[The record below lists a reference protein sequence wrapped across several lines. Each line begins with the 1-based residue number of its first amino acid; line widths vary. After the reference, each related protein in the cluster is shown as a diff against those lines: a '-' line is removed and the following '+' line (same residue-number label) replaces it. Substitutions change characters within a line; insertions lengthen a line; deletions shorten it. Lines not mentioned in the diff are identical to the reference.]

1 MASNGSDGPEEAY
14 HSCIAQFGSALER
27 LAFAY
32 EADADLRRDLVQE
45 IHTALWRSLRIFD
58 GRCSL
63 RTWTFRVAHNTAAS
77 HVARSMR
84 HGGHDWVTLEAID
97 EISSDENH
105 ADLTNRRLVME
116 RVAALIQR
124 LRPLDRQI
132 FLLYLEGLDAQS
144 LAEIIGISPRNVT
157 TKIHR
162 IKHILVQQFQ
172 KKREQR

>member
-1 MASNGSDGPEEAY
+1 MGSTGSDGREEAY
-14 HSCIAQFGSALER
+14 HSCIAQFGAALER

-32 EADADLRRDLVQE
+32 EADADLRRDLLQE
-45 IHTALWRSLRIFD
+45 IHAALWRSLRIFN
-58 GRCSL
+58 GGCSL

-84 HGGHDWVTLEAID
+84 HSAHDWVTLEAI
-97 EISSDENH
+97 EGLSSDENH

-116 RVAALIQR
+116 RVAALIQC

-132 FLLYLEGLDAQS
+132 FLLYLEGLDAAS
-144 LAEIIGISPRNVT
+144 IAEVIGISPRNVT

-172 KKREQR
+172 KRGEQQ